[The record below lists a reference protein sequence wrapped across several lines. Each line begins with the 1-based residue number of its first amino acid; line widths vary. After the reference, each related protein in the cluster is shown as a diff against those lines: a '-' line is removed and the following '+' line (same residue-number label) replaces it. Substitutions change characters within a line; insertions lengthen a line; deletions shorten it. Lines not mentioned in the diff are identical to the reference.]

1 MRSPNR
7 TPERNKQIPMSKHS
21 KLKSPARRLR
31 RLVAAFAAGSVAALA
46 AGASL
51 AGTAAATTPTAPPP
65 VRILVHGK
73 VGDGDFFVSPFGD
86 AETYANGAE
95 ILDQNGNVVW
105 FHQVP
110 AGEEAADFR
119 VQTYQGQPVLTFW
132 QGVGAGG
139 HGVGVDYIYNAQ
151 YQQIGEV
158 QAGNGQSA
166 DVHEFEITPWGTA
179 LIPAYYET
187 TADLSSIGGPADQ
200 KVLNEVV
207 QEIDIATGK
216 VLFEWNPEDHV
227 PFSQSEQPLPAS
239 PTEDWDWFHLNAIK
253 PDGDGGLLVDAR
265 DTWTFYDVNRQTGE
279 INWQVGGKASTFTQL
294 AAPGQSLNNAGNL
307 FAWQHDPE
315 PLGNDEYTVFDDES
329 AGKANTGIEA
339 VQNLNTSR
347 VDRIKIDPWDGTA
360 TLVQTWNQPDGQVA
374 SSQGNAQTTA
384 DGNLLVGWGNLPYFS
399 EFDQSG
405 DLLWNAEFP
414 AGVNTY
420 RAYQFPWPPSS
431 TGGGGGNGGGPG
443 NGGGDGGNGGG
454 PGNGGGSGGHPW
466 PVHHHHPKHRK
477 NHRHGDPSGHGGG
490 HEGRGHGGGRDDR
503 RSRSKGH
510 GGH

>member
-1 MRSPNR
+1 
-7 TPERNKQIPMSKHS
+7 MSKQFTS
-21 KLKSPARRLR
+21 KPTRRWRL
-31 RLVAAFAAGSVAALA
+31 LVAAFAAGSMAALA

-51 AGTAAATTPTAPPP
+51 AGTASAAIPTAPPP

-73 VGDGDFFVSPFGD
+73 VGNGDFFVSPFGD

-158 QAGNGQSA
+158 KAGNGQSA
-166 DVHEFEITPWGTA
+166 DVHEFDITPQGTA

-187 TADLSSIGGPADQ
+187 TADLTSIGGPADQ
-200 KVLNEVV
+200 KILNEVV
-207 QEIDIATGK
+207 QEIDIQTGQ
-216 VLFEWNPEDHV
+216 VLFEWNPETHV

-239 PTEDWDWFHLNAIK
+239 ATEPWDWFHMNAIK
-253 PDGDGGLLVDAR
+253 PDGNGGLLVDAR
-265 DTWTFYDVNRQTGE
+265 DTWAFYDVDHQTGD

-294 AAPGQSLNNAGNL
+294 AAPGQSLNNADNL

-315 PLGNDEYTVFDDES
+315 PIGNDEYTVFDDES

-339 VQNLNTSR
+339 VENLNTSR
-347 VDRIKIDPWDGTA
+347 AERIKIDPWDGTV
-360 TLVQTWNQPDGQVA
+360 TLEQTWNQPDGLVA
-374 SSQGNAQTTA
+374 SSQGNAQATA

-414 AGVNTY
+414 TGVNSY
-420 RAYQFPWPPSS
+420 RAYLFPWPPS
-431 TGGGGGNGGGPG
+431 TAGGGGNG
-443 NGGGDGGNGGG
+443 GGNGGG
-454 PGNGGGSGGHPW
+454 PGNGGGSGGHPT
-466 PVHHHHPKHRK
+466 PVHHRHHHKAHHHVKRSA
-477 NHRHGDPSGHGGG
+477 HHSSHGSSGHGG
-490 HEGRGHGGGRDDR
+490 HSSQPEQHRGH
-503 RSRSKGH
+503 
-510 GGH
+510 